1 MIAQEFSARLTR
13 KEQAQL
19 EAYIERKARAIAER
33 AVTLSTQNI
42 FLQTI
47 YLFHSEYGFGAKR
60 LRDLCE
66 KLQVQKL
73 ELDKLYD
80 EQMLAA
86 VMVERMKRCG
96 ADFSE
101 TFADL
106 LENEEERFKE
116 KSNKEYAVKFRHALT
131 AEQMAALEKEKALW
145 KR

>member
-1 MIAQEFSARLTR
+1 MIAQEFLARLTR

-19 EAYIERKARAIAER
+19 EAYIERKACAIAER

-47 YLFHSEYGFGAKR
+47 YLFYSEYGFRAKR

-86 VMVERMKRCG
+86 ILVERMKNCG

-116 KSNKEYAVKFRHALT
+116 KSNKEYAVKFRNALT
-131 AEQMAALEKEKALW
+131 ADQIAALEKEKALW

>member
-1 MIAQEFSARLTR
+1 MISQEFSAHLTR

-60 LRDLCE
+60 LRNLCE

-73 ELDKLYD
+73 ELDKLYE
-80 EQMLAA
+80 EQSMAA
-86 VMVERMKRCG
+86 VMIERMKSCG
-96 ADFSE
+96 ADFTP
-101 TFADL
+101 TFKEL
-106 LENEEERFKE
+106 LENEEERFRKKKE
-116 KSNKEYAVKFRHALT
+116 QEQAIRAKMAQLT
-131 AEQMAALEKEKALW
+131 PEQRKALEGW
-145 KR
+145 K

>member
-47 YLFHSEYGFGAKR
+47 YLFYSEYGFRAKR
-60 LRDLCE
+60 LKRLCDQ
-66 KLQVQKL
+66 LQKQKI

-80 EQMLAA
+80 EQTLVA
-86 VMVERMKRCG
+86 VMIERMKSCG
-96 ADFSE
+96 ADFTP
-101 TFADL
+101 TFEDL
-106 LENEEERFKE
+106 LKNEEERFRKKKE
-116 KSNKEYAVKFRHALT
+116 QEQELRKKKAQLT
-131 AEQMAALEKEKALW
+131 PEQRKLVEEWEK
-145 KR
+145 